1 MVDSNIRLP
10 TVNRLLYIVYIEDRA
25 IIFNVAPLYQNSRQI
40 AIMAKLKDL
49 EIKEGGQEGPA
60 QLIFHRQEKTGMIL
74 PGLMDIHTHMREPGG
89 TEKEDWSSGT
99 AAALAGGFT
108 TILAMPNTTPPIIN
122 RANLDL
128 AMEAAKRSARCDY
141 GLFLGAG
148 ETNAEEL
155 AKIAQEAIGLK
166 MYLDQTFGPLK
177 LDSLSGRIDHF
188 RHWPRNKIISIH
200 AEKENIMST
209 ILLSSMFDRPIH
221 ICHVSRQD
229 EIEMIKAAKENGIKV
244 TCEATPHHLF
254 ICREDI
260 AGREKEFEVRPHI
273 AKRSDMNAL
282 WENIDVIDAIATD
295 HAPHTPAEKSSAN
308 PPPGFPGL
316 ETSLPLMLTAVS
328 EGRVTMERLIE
339 KMYTNPNRI
348 FGIPTQPDTEIEV
361 DTEASWE
368 IRGKEMFTRA
378 AWSPFE
384 GWKVKGRVI
393 KVILR
398 GKEVFS
404 NGRILG
410 EIGYGLNIA
419 KKEEVF

>member
-1 MVDSNIRLP
+1 
-10 TVNRLLYIVYIEDRA
+10 
-25 IIFNVAPLYQNSRQI
+25 
-40 AIMAKLKDL
+40 
-49 EIKEGGQEGPA
+49 
-60 QLIFHRQEKTGMIL
+60 MIL
-74 PGLMDIHTHMREPGG
+74 PGLTDIHTHMREPGG

-99 AAALAGGFT
+99 AAALAGGIT
-108 TILAMPNTTPPIIN
+108 TILAMPNTNPPTIN
-122 RANLDL
+122 RETLGIALKI
-128 AMEAAKRSARCDY
+128 AKIGARCDY

-155 AKIAQEAIGLK
+155 PNIAKDAVGLK

-177 LDSLSGRIDHF
+177 LDSLNARLDHF
-188 RHWPRNKIISIH
+188 RNWPRHKIISIH
-200 AEKENIMST
+200 AEKDNIMSS
-209 ILLSSMFDRPIH
+209 ILLAGMFDRPIH
-221 ICHVSRQD
+221 ICHVSLKD
-229 EIEMIKAAKENGIKV
+229 EIEMIKAAKENGIKI
-244 TCEATPHHLF
+244 TCEVTPHHLF

-273 AKRSDMNAL
+273 AERSDMNAL
-282 WENIDVIDAIATD
+282 WENMDVIDAIATD
-295 HAPHTPAEKSSAN
+295 HAPHTPAEKSSDN

-316 ETSLPLMLTAVS
+316 ETSLPLMLTAVND
-328 EGRVTMERLIE
+328 GRMKMENLIE

-368 IRGKEMFTRA
+368 IRGKDMFTKA

-398 GKEVFS
+398 GREVFS
-404 NGRILG
+404 NGKMLV
-410 EIGYGLNIA
+410 EPGYGLNIA
-419 KKEEVF
+419 KKEEV